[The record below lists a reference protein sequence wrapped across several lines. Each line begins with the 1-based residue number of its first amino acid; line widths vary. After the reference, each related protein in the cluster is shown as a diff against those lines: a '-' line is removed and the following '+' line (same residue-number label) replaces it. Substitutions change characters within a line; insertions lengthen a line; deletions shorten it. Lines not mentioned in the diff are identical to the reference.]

1 MKNIFY
7 IVVAGY
13 LISSC
18 SGLPIQTKAE
28 AYPAMYDDRKP
39 LSVLVIPAINNST
52 AAEATDFFN
61 VTITEPLSNVGYY
74 TMPVE
79 IVKDIFQKEGIVDST
94 MIKGL
99 PTSIFKKNFGADSVL
114 YITINAWD
122 TNYVV
127 LAANVTVG
135 MSYVLVSTEDNSVLW
150 SYDQQIVVD
159 TSQGQSSGLILLDI
173 ISTAVKTATTDY
185 IPIARQ
191 VNATA
196 VATMPYGKYHP
207 MAGQDGDMEVV
218 LKSSREKALE
228 QSN

>member
-28 AYPAMYDDRKP
+28 AYPAMYGDKKP

-99 PTSIFKKNFGADSVL
+99 PTSIFKKNFGADAVL
-114 YITINAWD
+114 FVTINKWD
-122 TNYVV
+122 KQYVV
-127 LAANVTVG
+127 VAGNVSVS
-135 MSYVLVSTEDNSVLW
+135 MDYVMLSTETSEVIW
-150 SYDQQIVVD
+150 SYSATQTID
-159 TSQGQSSGLILLDI
+159 TTAESSGFIMLDI
-173 ISTAVKTATTDY
+173 LSTAITTATTDY
-185 IPIARQ
+185 VPIAKQ
-191 VNATA
+191 VNYQAFTA
-196 VATMPYGKYHP
+196 LPHGGYSDLHGLDQKQSISTTMKD
-207 MAGQDGDMEVV
+207 A
-218 LKSSREKALE
+218 ALE
-228 QSN
+228 EDS

>member
-18 SGLPIQTKAE
+18 SGLPIQTKAD

-99 PTSIFKKNFGADSVL
+99 PTSIFKKNFGADAVL
-114 YITINAWD
+114 FVTINKWD
-122 TNYVV
+122 KQYVV
-127 LAANVTVG
+127 IAGNVSVS
-135 MSYVLVSTEDNSVLW
+135 MDYVMLSTETSEVIW
-150 SYDQQIVVD
+150 SYSATQTID
-159 TSQGQSSGLILLDI
+159 TTAESSGFIMLDI
-173 ISTAVKTATTDY
+173 LSTAITTATTDY
-185 IPIARQ
+185 VPIAKQ
-191 VNATA
+191 VNYQAFTA
-196 VATMPYGKYHP
+196 LPHGGYSDLHGLDQDQNISTTMKD
-207 MAGQDGDMEVV
+207 A
-218 LKSSREKALE
+218 ALE
-228 QSN
+228 EDI

>member
-7 IVVAGY
+7 IVIAGY

-99 PTSIFKKNFGADSVL
+99 PTSIFKKNFGADAVL
-114 YITINAWD
+114 FVTINKWD
-122 TNYVV
+122 KQYIV
-127 LAANVTVG
+127 LAGNVSVS
-135 MSYVLVSTEDNSVLW
+135 MDYVMLSTETSEVIW
-150 SYDQQIVVD
+150 SYSATQTIN
-159 TSQGQSSGLILLDI
+159 TTAESSGFIMLDI
-173 ISTAVKTATTDY
+173 LSTAITTATTDY
-185 IPIARQ
+185 VPIAKQ
-191 VNATA
+191 VNYQAFTA
-196 VATMPYGKYHP
+196 LPHGGYSDLHGLDQDQNISTTMKD
-207 MAGQDGDMEVV
+207 A
-218 LKSSREKALE
+218 ALE
-228 QSN
+228 EDS

>member
-79 IVKDIFQKEGIVDST
+79 IVIDIFQKEGIVDST

-99 PTSIFKKNFGADSVL
+99 PTSIFKKNFGADAVL
-114 YITINAWD
+114 FVTINKWD
-122 TNYVV
+122 KQYVV
-127 LAANVTVG
+127 IAGNVSVS
-135 MSYVLVSTEDNSVLW
+135 MDYVMLSTETSEVIW
-150 SYDQQIVVD
+150 SYSAKQTID
-159 TSQGQSSGLILLDI
+159 TTAESSGFIMLDI
-173 ISTAVKTATTDY
+173 LSTAITTATTDY
-185 IPIARQ
+185 VPIAKQ
-191 VNATA
+191 VNYQAFTA
-196 VATMPYGKYHP
+196 LPHGGYSDQHGLDQDQSISTTMKD
-207 MAGQDGDMEVV
+207 A
-218 LKSSREKALE
+218 ALE
-228 QSN
+228 EDI

>member
-28 AYPAMYDDRKP
+28 AYPAMYGDKKP

-99 PTSIFKKNFGADSVL
+99 PTSIFKKNFGADAVL
-114 YITINAWD
+114 FVTINKWD
-122 TNYVV
+122 KQYIV
-127 LAANVTVG
+127 LAGNVSVS
-135 MSYVLVSTEDNSVLW
+135 MDYVMLSTETSEVIW
-150 SYDQQIVVD
+150 SYSATQSID
-159 TSQGQSSGLILLDI
+159 TTAESSGFIMLDI
-173 ISTAVKTATTDY
+173 LSTAITTATTDY
-185 IPIARQ
+185 VPIAKQ
-191 VNATA
+191 VNYQAFTA
-196 VATMPYGKYHP
+196 LPHGGYSDLHGLD
-207 MAGQDGDMEVV
+207 QDQNISTIMKDA
-218 LKSSREKALE
+218 ALE
-228 QSN
+228 EDS

>member
-99 PTSIFKKNFGADSVL
+99 PTSIFKKNFGADAVL
-114 YITINAWD
+114 FVTINKWD
-122 TNYVV
+122 KQYIV
-127 LAANVTVG
+127 LAGNVSVS
-135 MSYVLVSTEDNSVLW
+135 MDYVMLSTETSEVIW
-150 SYDQQIVVD
+150 SYSATQTID
-159 TSQGQSSGLILLDI
+159 TTAESSGFIMLDI
-173 ISTAVKTATTDY
+173 ISTAITTATTDY
-185 IPIARQ
+185 VPIAKQ
-191 VNATA
+191 VNYQAFTA
-196 VATMPYGKYHP
+196 LPHGGYSDLHGLDQEQSISTIMKDA
-207 MAGQDGDMEVV
+207 
-218 LKSSREKALE
+218 ALE
-228 QSN
+228 EDL

>member
-99 PTSIFKKNFGADSVL
+99 PTSIFKKNFGADAVL
-114 YITINAWD
+114 FVTINKWD
-122 TNYVV
+122 KQYVV
-127 LAANVTVG
+127 IAGNVSVS
-135 MSYVLVSTEDNSVLW
+135 MDYVMLSTETSEVIW
-150 SYDQQIVVD
+150 SYSATQTIN
-159 TSQGQSSGLILLDI
+159 TTAESSGFIMLDI
-173 ISTAVKTATTDY
+173 LSTAITTATTDY
-185 IPIARQ
+185 VPIAKQ
-191 VNATA
+191 VNYQAFTA
-196 VATMPYGKYHP
+196 LPHGGYSDLHGLDQEQSISTTMKD
-207 MAGQDGDMEVV
+207 A
-218 LKSSREKALE
+218 ALE
-228 QSN
+228 EDI

>member
-18 SGLPIQTKAE
+18 SGLPIQTKAD

-99 PTSIFKKNFGADSVL
+99 PTSIFKKNFGADAVL
-114 YITINAWD
+114 FVTINKWD
-122 TNYVV
+122 KQYVV
-127 LAANVTVG
+127 IAGNVSVS
-135 MSYVLVSTEDNSVLW
+135 MDYVMLSTETSEVIW
-150 SYDQQIVVD
+150 SYSATQTID
-159 TSQGQSSGLILLDI
+159 TTAESSGFIMLDI
-173 ISTAVKTATTDY
+173 LSTAITTATTDY
-185 IPIARQ
+185 VPIAKQ
-191 VNATA
+191 VNYQAFTA
-196 VATMPYGKYHP
+196 LPHGSYSDLHGSDQKQSISTTMKD
-207 MAGQDGDMEVV
+207 A
-218 LKSSREKALE
+218 ALE
-228 QSN
+228 EDI

>member
-28 AYPAMYDDRKP
+28 AYPAMYGDGKP

-99 PTSIFKKNFGADSVL
+99 PTSIFKKNFGADAVL
-114 YITINAWD
+114 FVTINKWD
-122 TNYVV
+122 KQYIV
-127 LAANVTVG
+127 LAGNVSVS
-135 MSYVLVSTEDNSVLW
+135 MDYVMLSTETSEVIW
-150 SYDQQIVVD
+150 SYSATQTID
-159 TSQGQSSGLILLDI
+159 TTAESSGFIMLDI
-173 ISTAVKTATTDY
+173 LSTAITTATTDY
-185 IPIARQ
+185 VPIAKQ
-191 VNATA
+191 VNYQAFTA
-196 VATMPYGKYHP
+196 LPHGGYSELHGLDQDQNISTTMKD
-207 MAGQDGDMEVV
+207 A
-218 LKSSREKALE
+218 ALE
-228 QSN
+228 EDS

>member
-99 PTSIFKKNFGADSVL
+99 PTSIFKKNFGADAVL
-114 YITINAWD
+114 FVTINKWD
-122 TNYVV
+122 KQYIV
-127 LAANVTVG
+127 LAGNVSVS
-135 MSYVLVSTEDNSVLW
+135 MDYVMLSTETSEVIW
-150 SYDQQIVVD
+150 SYSATQTID
-159 TSQGQSSGLILLDI
+159 TTAESSGFIMLDI
-173 ISTAVKTATTDY
+173 LSTAITTATTDY
-185 IPIARQ
+185 VPIAKQ
-191 VNATA
+191 VNYQAFTA
-196 VATMPYGKYHP
+196 LPHGGYSDLHGLDQEQSISITMKD
-207 MAGQDGDMEVV
+207 A
-218 LKSSREKALE
+218 ALE
-228 QSN
+228 EDS

>member
-99 PTSIFKKNFGADSVL
+99 PTSIFKKNFGADAVL
-114 YITINAWD
+114 FVTINKWD
-122 TNYVV
+122 KQYIV
-127 LAANVTVG
+127 LAGSVSVS
-135 MSYVLVSTEDNSVLW
+135 MDYVMLSTETSEVIW
-150 SYDQQIVVD
+150 SYSATQTID
-159 TSQGQSSGLILLDI
+159 TTAESSGFIMLDI
-173 ISTAVKTATTDY
+173 LSTAITTATTDY
-185 IPIARQ
+185 VPIAKQ
-191 VNATA
+191 VNYQAFTA
-196 VATMPYGKYHP
+196 LPHGGYSDLHGLDQDQNISTTMKD
-207 MAGQDGDMEVV
+207 A
-218 LKSSREKALE
+218 ALE
-228 QSN
+228 EDS

>member
-99 PTSIFKKNFGADSVL
+99 PTSIFKKNFGADAVL
-114 YITINAWD
+114 FVTINKWD
-122 TNYVV
+122 KQYIV
-127 LAANVTVG
+127 LAGNVSVS
-135 MSYVLVSTEDNSVLW
+135 MDYVMLSTETSEVIW
-150 SYDQQIVVD
+150 SYSATQTID
-159 TSQGQSSGLILLDI
+159 TTAESSGFIMLDI
-173 ISTAVKTATTDY
+173 LSTAITTATTDY
-185 IPIARQ
+185 VPIAKQ
-191 VNATA
+191 VNYQAFTA
-196 VATMPYGKYHP
+196 LPHGGYSDLHGLD
-207 MAGQDGDMEVV
+207 QDQNISTIMKDA
-218 LKSSREKALE
+218 ALE
-228 QSN
+228 EDS

>member
-7 IVVAGY
+7 IVLAGY

-18 SGLPIQTKAE
+18 SGLPIQTKGE

-99 PTSIFKKNFGADSVL
+99 PTSIFKKNFGADAVL
-114 YITINAWD
+114 FVTINKWD
-122 TNYVV
+122 KQYVV
-127 LAANVTVG
+127 IAGNVSVS
-135 MSYVLVSTEDNSVLW
+135 MDYVMLSTETSEVIW
-150 SYDQQIVVD
+150 SYSATQTIN
-159 TSQGQSSGLILLDI
+159 TTAESSGFIMLDI
-173 ISTAVKTATTDY
+173 LSTAITTATTDY
-185 IPIARQ
+185 VPIAKQ
-191 VNATA
+191 VNYQAFTA
-196 VATMPYGKYHP
+196 LPHGGYSDQHGLDQDQSISTTMKD
-207 MAGQDGDMEVV
+207 A
-218 LKSSREKALE
+218 ALE
-228 QSN
+228 EDI

>member
-99 PTSIFKKNFGADSVL
+99 PTSIFKKNFGADAVL
-114 YITINAWD
+114 FVTINKWD
-122 TNYVV
+122 KQYVV
-127 LAANVTVG
+127 IAGNVSVS
-135 MSYVLVSTEDNSVLW
+135 MDYVMLSTETSEVIW
-150 SYDQQIVVD
+150 SYSATQSID
-159 TSQGQSSGLILLDI
+159 TTAESSGFIMLDI
-173 ISTAVKTATTDY
+173 LSTAITTATTDY
-185 IPIARQ
+185 VPIAKQ
-191 VNATA
+191 VNYQAFTA
-196 VATMPYGKYHP
+196 LPHGGYSDQHGLDQDQSISTTMKD
-207 MAGQDGDMEVV
+207 A
-218 LKSSREKALE
+218 ALE
-228 QSN
+228 EDI

>member
-13 LISSC
+13 LISICSC
-18 SGLPIQTKAE
+18 LPIQTKAE

-99 PTSIFKKNFGADSVL
+99 PTSIFKKNFGADAVL
-114 YITINAWD
+114 FVTINKWD
-122 TNYVV
+122 KQYVV
-127 LAANVTVG
+127 IAGNVSVS
-135 MSYVLVSTEDNSVLW
+135 MDYVMLSTETSEVIW
-150 SYDQQIVVD
+150 SYSATQTID
-159 TSQGQSSGLILLDI
+159 TTAESSGFIMLDI
-173 ISTAVKTATTDY
+173 LSTAITTATTDY
-185 IPIARQ
+185 VPIAKQ
-191 VNATA
+191 VNYQAFTA
-196 VATMPYGKYHP
+196 LPHGGYSDQHGLDQDQNISTTMKD
-207 MAGQDGDMEVV
+207 A
-218 LKSSREKALE
+218 ALE
-228 QSN
+228 EDI

>member
-99 PTSIFKKNFGADSVL
+99 PTSIFKKNFGADAVL
-114 YITINAWD
+114 FVTINKWD
-122 TNYVV
+122 KQYVV
-127 LAANVTVG
+127 IAGNVSVS
-135 MSYVLVSTEDNSVLW
+135 MDYVMLSTETSEVIW
-150 SYDQQIVVD
+150 SYSATQTID
-159 TSQGQSSGLILLDI
+159 TTAESSGFIMLDI
-173 ISTAVKTATTDY
+173 LSTAITTATTDY
-185 IPIARQ
+185 VPIAKQ
-191 VNATA
+191 VNYQAFTA
-196 VATMPYGKYHP
+196 LPHGGYSDQHGLDQDQNISTTMKD
-207 MAGQDGDMEVV
+207 AA
-218 LKSSREKALE
+218 REE
-228 QSN
+228 DI

>member
-28 AYPAMYDDRKP
+28 AYPAMYGDKKP

-99 PTSIFKKNFGADSVL
+99 PTSIFKKNFGADAVL
-114 YITINAWD
+114 FVTINKWD
-122 TNYVV
+122 KQYIV
-127 LAANVTVG
+127 LAGNVSVS
-135 MSYVLVSTEDNSVLW
+135 MDYVMLSTETSEVIW
-150 SYDQQIVVD
+150 SYSATQTID
-159 TSQGQSSGLILLDI
+159 TTAESSGFIMLDI
-173 ISTAVKTATTDY
+173 LSTAITTATTDY
-185 IPIARQ
+185 VPIAKQ
-191 VNATA
+191 VNYQAFTA
-196 VATMPYGKYHP
+196 LPHGGYSDQHGLDQDQSISTTMKD
-207 MAGQDGDMEVV
+207 A
-218 LKSSREKALE
+218 ALE
-228 QSN
+228 EDI

>member
-99 PTSIFKKNFGADSVL
+99 PTSIFKKNFGADAVL
-114 YITINAWD
+114 FVTINKWD
-122 TNYVV
+122 KQYIV
-127 LAANVTVG
+127 LAGSVSVS
-135 MSYVLVSTEDNSVLW
+135 MDYVMLSTETSEVIW
-150 SYDQQIVVD
+150 SYSATQTIN
-159 TSQGQSSGLILLDI
+159 TTAESSGFIMLDI
-173 ISTAVKTATTDY
+173 LSTAITTATTDY
-185 IPIARQ
+185 VPIAKQ
-191 VNATA
+191 VNYQAFTA
-196 VATMPYGKYHP
+196 LPHGGYSELHGLDQDQNISTTMKD
-207 MAGQDGDMEVV
+207 A
-218 LKSSREKALE
+218 ALE
-228 QSN
+228 EDS

>member
-18 SGLPIQTKAE
+18 SGLPIQTKAD

-99 PTSIFKKNFGADSVL
+99 PTSIFKKNFGADAVL
-114 YITINAWD
+114 FVTINKWD
-122 TNYVV
+122 KQYVV
-127 LAANVTVG
+127 IAGNVSVS
-135 MSYVLVSTEDNSVLW
+135 MDYVMLSTETSEVIW
-150 SYDQQIVVD
+150 SYSATQTID
-159 TSQGQSSGLILLDI
+159 TTAESSGFIMLDI
-173 ISTAVKTATTDY
+173 LSTAITTATTDY
-185 IPIARQ
+185 VPIAKQ
-191 VNATA
+191 VNYQAFTA
-196 VATMPYGKYHP
+196 LPHGGYSDLHGLDQEQSISTTMKD
-207 MAGQDGDMEVV
+207 A
-218 LKSSREKALE
+218 ALE
-228 QSN
+228 EDI

>member
-18 SGLPIQTKAE
+18 SGLPIQTKAD

-79 IVKDIFQKEGIVDST
+79 IVKDNEENYEDYSR
-94 MIKGL
+94 
-99 PTSIFKKNFGADSVL
+99 L
-114 YITINAWD
+114 YTETKRYKRMVWD
-122 TNYVV
+122 
-127 LAANVTVG
+127 G
-135 MSYVLVSTEDNSVLW
+135 F
-150 SYDQQIVVD
+150 
-159 TSQGQSSGLILLDI
+159 SS
-173 ISTAVKTATTDY
+173 
-185 IPIARQ
+185 
-191 VNATA
+191 
-196 VATMPYGKYHP
+196 
-207 MAGQDGDMEVV
+207 
-218 LKSSREKALE
+218 
-228 QSN
+228 

>member
-99 PTSIFKKNFGADSVL
+99 PTSIFKKNFGADAVL
-114 YITINAWD
+114 FVTINKWD
-122 TNYVV
+122 KQYVV
-127 LAANVTVG
+127 IAGNVSVS
-135 MSYVLVSTEDNSVLW
+135 MDYVMLSTDTSEVIW
-150 SYDQQIVVD
+150 SYSATQTIN
-159 TSQGQSSGLILLDI
+159 TTAESSGFIMLDI
-173 ISTAVKTATTDY
+173 LSTAITTATTDY
-185 IPIARQ
+185 VPIAKQ
-191 VNATA
+191 VNYQAFTA
-196 VATMPYGKYHP
+196 LPHGGYSDQHGLDQDQSISTTMKD
-207 MAGQDGDMEVV
+207 A
-218 LKSSREKALE
+218 ALE
-228 QSN
+228 EDI

>member
-18 SGLPIQTKAE
+18 SGLPIQTKAD

-99 PTSIFKKNFGADSVL
+99 PTSIFKKNFGADAVL
-114 YITINAWD
+114 FVTINKWD
-122 TNYVV
+122 KQYVV
-127 LAANVTVG
+127 LAGNVSVS
-135 MSYVLVSTEDNSVLW
+135 MDYVMLSTETSEVIW
-150 SYDQQIVVD
+150 SYSATQSID
-159 TSQGQSSGLILLDI
+159 TTAESSGFIMLDI
-173 ISTAVKTATTDY
+173 LSTAITTATTDY
-185 IPIARQ
+185 VPIAKQ
-191 VNATA
+191 VNYQAFTA
-196 VATMPYGKYHP
+196 LPHGGYSDLHGLDQEQSISTTMKD
-207 MAGQDGDMEVV
+207 A
-218 LKSSREKALE
+218 ALE
-228 QSN
+228 EDI

>member
-28 AYPAMYDDRKP
+28 AYPAMYGDKKP

-99 PTSIFKKNFGADSVL
+99 PTSIFKKNFGADAVL
-114 YITINAWD
+114 FVTINKWD
-122 TNYVV
+122 KQYIVIAGNVSVSMDYVM
-127 LAANVTVG
+127 L
-135 MSYVLVSTEDNSVLW
+135 STETSEVIW
-150 SYDQQIVVD
+150 SYSATQTID
-159 TSQGQSSGLILLDI
+159 TTAESSGFIMLDI
-173 ISTAVKTATTDY
+173 ISTAITTATTDY
-185 IPIARQ
+185 VPIAKQ
-191 VNATA
+191 VNYQAFTA
-196 VATMPYGKYHP
+196 LPHGGYSDLHGLDQEQSISTIMKDA
-207 MAGQDGDMEVV
+207 
-218 LKSSREKALE
+218 ALE
-228 QSN
+228 EDL

>member
-99 PTSIFKKNFGADSVL
+99 PTSIFKKNFGADAVL
-114 YITINAWD
+114 FVTINKWD
-122 TNYVV
+122 KQYVV
-127 LAANVTVG
+127 IAGNVSVS
-135 MSYVLVSTEDNSVLW
+135 MDYVMLSTETSEVIW
-150 SYDQQIVVD
+150 SYSATQTIN
-159 TSQGQSSGLILLDI
+159 TTAESSGFIMLDI
-173 ISTAVKTATTDY
+173 LSTAITTATTDY
-185 IPIARQ
+185 VPIAKQ
-191 VNATA
+191 VNYQAFTA
-196 VATMPYGKYHP
+196 LPHGGYSELHGLDQDQNISTTMKD
-207 MAGQDGDMEVV
+207 A
-218 LKSSREKALE
+218 ALE
-228 QSN
+228 EDS

>member
-28 AYPAMYDDRKP
+28 AYPAMYGDKKP

-99 PTSIFKKNFGADSVL
+99 PTSIFKKNFGADAVL
-114 YITINAWD
+114 FVTINKWD
-122 TNYVV
+122 KQYIV
-127 LAANVTVG
+127 LAGNVSVS
-135 MSYVLVSTEDNSVLW
+135 MDYVMLSTETSEVIW
-150 SYDQQIVVD
+150 SYSATQTID
-159 TSQGQSSGLILLDI
+159 TTAESSGFIMLDI
-173 ISTAVKTATTDY
+173 LSTAVTTATTDY
-185 IPIARQ
+185 VPIAKQ
-191 VNATA
+191 VNYQAFTA
-196 VATMPYGKYHP
+196 LPHGGYSDLHGLDQEQSISTIMKDA
-207 MAGQDGDMEVV
+207 
-218 LKSSREKALE
+218 ALE
-228 QSN
+228 EDL